1 MLLLSKTVIMGCLTG
16 IVGLIVSIVP
26 FGFDV
31 EKNVGLGILFKI
43 RGEKQAPSDAVVISI
58 DKESSEHFNVSDN
71 PDKWPRSLHARLID
85 NLTRE
90 GAKVI
95 AFDVHFIEPRSPEDD
110 NLFAKAISK
119 AGNII
124 LCEPMKT
131 KEIQFSDNGIS
142 YAEDHSIV
150 KIVQPFAPFA
160 RAAAA
165 TAPFILP
172 RIPFKVNHYWT
183 FQPSAGDS
191 PTIPVVA
198 LQFYT
203 SEIYEKFIHLL
214 EKASPGLS
222 GKFPHDSDTAMRN
235 GDVKGLIRDIREIF
249 VRDPSVAE
257 RMLTELESLKTLS
270 VDEKEHEMISSLI
283 KTYQGSNRRYLNY
296 YGPPRTVTTI
306 SYYQALE
313 LHNGVV
319 GDKKVDLKG
328 KAVFVGLSEILL
340 AERKDSFYTVFSQA
354 NGIFIGGVE
363 IAATAFLNLL
373 DDKPVKQLGL
383 FYFVLVILLW
393 GLLVGAICRMF
404 PIGLALLGVIGLS
417 IIYLFFAEYQ
427 FKTSSSWY
435 PLAVPLFFQ
444 TPFAFFGALIWNY
457 IDTNKERKNI
467 RNAFEH
473 YLPKD
478 VVDELAKDIA
488 HIQTAGRVVYGI
500 CLYTDAVHYTS
511 LSEDMDPHELGRFMN
526 KYYGMMFKPV
536 KQNDGFVSGVIGD
549 SMLALWVSARSE
561 TALKNKACFAAIDIN
576 KELQR
581 FYELSSDN
589 LQLKTRIG
597 LHCGQILLGH
607 IGAMDHYEYTPM
619 GDIVNTASRIEGLNK
634 QLGTTVMVSEDIIHE
649 LNGFLTRELGK
660 FKLVGKAKP
669 IVVYEL
675 LDKIEDADEKQK
687 NACAI
692 FADALSAFRKRAW
705 DEAIE
710 KFNRSMEKFG
720 GEDGPSG
727 YYIELCEQYKQ
738 NPPEET
744 WNEIV
749 CIGKK

>member
-1 MLLLSKTVIMGCLTG
+1 MSLLSKAIITGCFTG
-16 IVGLIVSIVP
+16 IVGLIVSIAP
-26 FGFDV
+26 FGSDI
-31 EKNVGLGILFKI
+31 EKNVGLGLLFKI
-43 RGEKQAPSDAVVISI
+43 RGEKQAPSDAVIISI
-58 DKESSEHFNVSDN
+58 DKESSEYLNVSDN

-95 AFDVHFIEPRSPEDD
+95 AFDVHFVEPRSSKDD
-110 NLFAKAISK
+110 HLFAKAIGG

-124 LCEPMKT
+124 LCEPMKA
-131 KEIQFSDNGIS
+131 KEIQFSDNGSS

-150 KIVQPFAPFA
+150 KVVQPIASFA
-160 RAAAA
+160 RAAAS

-203 SEIYEKFIHLL
+203 AEIYEKFINLL
-214 EKASPGLS
+214 EKTSPDLAGN
-222 GKFPHDSDTAMRN
+222 FPHDSDTALRN

-249 VRDPSVAE
+249 IRDPSVAE
-257 RMLTELESLKTLS
+257 RMLAALGSLETSS
-270 VDEKEHEMISSLI
+270 GNEKEHAMIGSLI
-283 KTYQGSNRRYLNY
+283 KAYQDSGSRYLNY
-296 YGPPRTVTTI
+296 YGPPRTITTI
-306 SYYQALE
+306 PYYQALE
-313 LHNGVV
+313 LRNGVV
-319 GDKKVDLKG
+319 GDKRVDLKG

-354 NGIFIGGVE
+354 NGIFISGVE

-373 DDKPVKQLGL
+373 HDTPVKQLGAV
-383 FYFVLVILLW
+383 YFILVILIW
-393 GLLVGAICRMF
+393 GLLVGVICRMF
-404 PIGLALLGVIGLS
+404 PIGLASLCVIGLS
-417 IIYLFFAEYQ
+417 ILYLFFAEYQ
-427 FKTSSSWY
+427 FETRSNWY
-435 PLAVPLFFQ
+435 PLVVPLFFQ

-488 HIQTAGRVVYGI
+488 YIKTGGRVVYGI

-526 KYYGMMFKPV
+526 KYYEMMFKPV

-549 SMLALWVSARSE
+549 SMLALWISARSE
-561 TALKNKACFAAIDIN
+561 TTLKNKACLAAIAIT

-597 LHCGQILLGH
+597 VHCGQILLGH

-634 QLGTTVMVSEDIIHE
+634 QLGTTVMASEDIVHE
-649 LNGFLTRELGK
+649 LSGFLTRELGR
-660 FKLVGKAKP
+660 FKLVGKANP
-669 IVVYEL
+669 IAVYEL
-675 LDKIEDADEKQK
+675 LDRMENADEKLK

-692 FADALSAFRKRAW
+692 FADALTAFRKRAW

-710 KFNRSMEKFG
+710 TFNRSRERFG
-720 GEDGPSG
+720 GEDGPSS
-727 YYIELCEQYKQ
+727 YYIEICEQCRQ
-738 NPPEET
+738 NPPGET
-744 WNEIV
+744 WNDVV
-749 CIGKK
+749 CIAKK